1 MKWEKIQKYV
11 PLIAFVVVV
20 VLFAALTQGRI
31 LAIKNL
37 KMIAEQSILL
47 VVGGIG
53 VIFVMSMGGVDFSQG
68 SIMGIT
74 CVVGTFLAHTS
85 IPLALVSMLVLGGLI
100 GSLNGVLSAKGKIQ
114 SFVVTICT
122 QFVFRGLT
130 AFSTRKKA
138 LQVPVGMYSLDDL
151 TFKIIIVVVLLIGG
165 YFLYTY
171 TPFGRQVRAI
181 GAGEIGAKYSGI
193 NVDKIKILAF
203 GFAGLMAGMAGFMN
217 MIRVGTASANTGSLF
232 ETNLMIALVLGGM
245 PITGGAKS
253 RYVAIIIG
261 GVLMAFLTNGLAMLG
276 VDLTL
281 QQFIRGIVF
290 LGTVMITVERGNVTA
305 IK

>member
-11 PLIAFVVVV
+11 PIIGFVVVV
-20 VLFAALTQGRI
+20 LLFAFLTGGKI

-53 VIFVMSMGGVDFSQG
+53 VIFVISTGGVDFSQG
-68 SIMGIT
+68 SIMGIC
-74 CVVGTFLAHTS
+74 CVVGTLLSYTS
-85 IPLALVSMLVLGGLI
+85 IPLALLGMLVTGGLI
-100 GSLNGVLSAKGKIQ
+100 GLCNGLLTAKGKIQ
-114 SFVVTICT
+114 SFVVTICMMY
-122 QFVFRGLT
+122 VFRGVT
-130 AFSTRKKA
+130 AFVTRKKA
-138 LQVPVGMYSLDDL
+138 LQVPPSVYGLDKL
-151 TFKIIIVVVLLIGG
+151 GFKITVVIILLIAG
-165 YFLYTY
+165 YFVFAY

-193 NVDKIKILAF
+193 SVDRIKILAF
-203 GFAGLMAGMAGFMN
+203 TLAGCMAGMAAFMN
-217 MIRVGTASANTGSLF
+217 MIRVGTATANTGSQF
-232 ETNLMIALVLGGM
+232 ETNLLIALVLGGM

-253 RYVAIIIG
+253 RYISIVIG
-261 GVLMAFLTNGLAMLG
+261 GVLLAFLSNGLAMLG

-281 QQFIRGIVF
+281 QQFIRGVVF
-290 LGTVMITVERGNVTA
+290 LGTVMITVERGTSTA